1 MMNHP
6 IQIQANTKT
15 YQSRLGDSLVFYA
28 PFVLALV
35 CFAGCLVVEIC
46 HFEIIPDFRDQFYS
60 MFGTVSLCLSILL
73 SVLYG
78 RKFGLGWIRS
88 VVFALVSFFVLFN
101 WTSQAWAWVDIW
113 IFGTGAI
120 ASSRSIMFM
129 PLLCLIFSRFCK
141 VDTWN
146 LCDYL
151 TPYFFFHH
159 GFVTVACWIK
169 GCCAGSTCSWGLLN
183 PISGAVVF
191 PTQPCIIILSV
202 GIALYGL
209 LHTKKLNYKANGIV
223 FANSLCFYGVG
234 RYIIELFS
242 DDARVVWVLSWMA
255 ICSLMM
261 LVEGFI
267 IRFIINKR
275 NRTPA

>member
-1 MMNHP
+1 MSFHLRD
-6 IQIQANTKT
+6 QADTQTRWSK
-15 YQSRLGDSLVFYA
+15 LLDGLILYA
-28 PFVLALV
+28 PFILALA
-35 CFAGCLVVEIC
+35 CFIGCCIIELCRIEISL
-46 HFEIIPDFRDQFYS
+46 ENRDWFYGT
-60 MFGTVSLCLSILL
+60 FGTVSFYLSMILNMI
-73 SVLYG
+73 YG
-78 RKFGLGWIRS
+78 RKYGLGWIRS
-88 VVFALVSFFVLFN
+88 VVFTLVSFFVLFN
-101 WTSQAWAWVDIW
+101 WTSQAWAWADIW

-129 PLLCLIFSRFCK
+129 PLLCLILSRFCK

-159 GFVTVACWIK
+159 GFVTVACWIR
-169 GCCAGSTCSWGLLN
+169 GCCAGSTCSWGLLS
-183 PISGAVVF
+183 PVSGAVVF

-209 LHTKKLNYKANGIV
+209 LHAKKRNYKANGIV